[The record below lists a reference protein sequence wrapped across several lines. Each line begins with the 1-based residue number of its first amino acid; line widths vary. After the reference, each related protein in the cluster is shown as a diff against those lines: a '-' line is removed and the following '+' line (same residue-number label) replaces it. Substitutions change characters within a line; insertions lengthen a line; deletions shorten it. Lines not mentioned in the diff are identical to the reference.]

1 MPLPPP
7 SDSSTCL
14 VTGASSGIGEAFA
27 RELAGR
33 GRGVTLTARRKERL
47 VKLASELTDR
57 YRVRAEVVTC
67 DLSSAAA
74 RRRMIKTIA
83 DRGLEVEVLVN
94 NAGFGSAGRFQDLDG
109 ESEVQMVRTNVEA
122 VVDLCVAYVPQMV
135 ARRRGA
141 VLNVASVAA
150 YQPVPR
156 QSTYA
161 ATKAFV
167 LSFSEGL
174 HADLRG
180 TGVTSTALCPGPT
193 RTEFG
198 DAAGIPDELMR
209 IPGLSY
215 SAEEMAAAGVQ
226 AMERGRRA
234 VIPGATNVA
243 GAVGGRLMPR
253 ALLLPLLDRFYP
265 VGK

>member
-1 MPLPPP
+1 MALPPP
-7 SDSSTCL
+7 SESSTCL
-14 VTGASSGIGEAFA
+14 VTGASSGIGEALA

-33 GRGVTLTARRKERL
+33 GRGVTLTARRRDRL
-47 VKLASELTDR
+47 TKLASELTER
-57 YRVRAEVVTC
+57 YGVRAEVVAC

-74 RRRMIKTIA
+74 RRRMVKTIA

-94 NAGFGSAGRFQDLDG
+94 NAGFGSAGRFQELDG
-109 ESEVQMVRTNVEA
+109 ENEVRMVRTNVEA
-122 VVDLCVAYVPQMV
+122 VVDLCGTYVRQMV

-141 VLNVASVAA
+141 ILNVASVAA

-167 LSFSEGL
+167 LSFTEGL
-174 HADLRG
+174 HADLKG
-180 TGVTSTALCPGPT
+180 TGVTATALCPGPT

-198 DAAGIPDELMR
+198 DAAGISEELMR

-234 VIPGATNVA
+234 VIPGPTNLA

-253 ALLLPLLDRFYP
+253 SLLLPLLDRFYP

>member
-7 SDSSTCL
+7 SESSTCL
-14 VTGASSGIGEAFA
+14 VTGASSGIGVEIA
-27 RELAGR
+27 RELAKR
-33 GRGVTLTARRKERL
+33 GRGVTLVARRKDRL
-47 VKLASELTDR
+47 VELGKELAER
-57 YRVRAEVVTC
+57 YGIRAETAAC
-67 DLSSAAA
+67 DLSSPAA
-74 RRRMIKTIA
+74 RKRMMQTVA
-83 DRGLEVEVLVN
+83 RRGLEVEVLVN
-94 NAGFGSAGRFQDLDG
+94 NAGFGSAGRFQSLDADA
-109 ESEVQMVRTNVEA
+109 ELRMVRTNVEA
-122 VVDLCVAYVPQMV
+122 VVDLCASYVPDMV
-135 ARRRGA
+135 ERGQGA

-167 LSFSEGL
+167 LSFTEGL
-174 HADLRG
+174 HMDLKG
-180 TGVTSTALCPGPT
+180 TGVTATALCPGPT

-198 DAAGIPDELMR
+198 DAAGIPEELFN
-209 IPGLSY
+209 IPGLVY
-215 SAEEMAAAGVQ
+215 TAEEMAVAGVH

-234 VIPGATNVA
+234 VVPGATNRL

-253 ALLLPLLDRFYP
+253 GLVLPLIDRFYP